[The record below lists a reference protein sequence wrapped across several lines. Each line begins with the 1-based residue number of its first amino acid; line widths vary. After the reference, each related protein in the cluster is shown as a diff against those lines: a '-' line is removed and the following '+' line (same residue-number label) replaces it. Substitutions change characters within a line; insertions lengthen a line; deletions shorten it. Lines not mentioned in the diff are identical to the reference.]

1 MVSIIS
7 VNYNGYKDT
16 CELIESLQEH
26 ETYPY
31 EIIIVDNASK
41 NNEGEKLKN
50 AYPDITI
57 ICSKEN
63 LGFAKG
69 NNLGIRYAKGEYLLF
84 LNNDTIITS
93 PILEKLIK
101 PLQERFDVGCV
112 SPKTTFWPDSN
123 LLQYAGATA
132 MSRIT
137 LRNKFIGYRQ
147 PDNPIYNHAQETAF
161 ANGAA
166 MIIRSKDIKYF
177 GEIPECYFLYYE
189 ELDWCMQMKNTG
201 FIIWYEPT
209 AVVGHKESATI
220 GMESPVQ
227 VYYHNR
233 NRYIFAQRN
242 ISDSNEK
249 ILSYLYQTMF
259 AIPKRFLSYILQA
272 KFNLLIPLLKGTK
285 DGIKYILNIKT
296 I

>member
-16 CELIESLQEH
+16 CELIESLQKH

-41 NNEGEKLKN
+41 NDEGERLKN
-50 AYPDITI
+50 TYPNITV

-84 LNNDTIITS
+84 LNNDTIVTK
-93 PILEKLIK
+93 PFLNVLIK
-101 PLQERFDVGCV
+101 PFTERLDIGCV
-112 SPKTTFWPDSN
+112 SPKVTFWPN
-123 LLQYAGATA
+123 NERLQYAGATS

-137 LRNKFIGYRQ
+137 LRNKFIGYNQ
-147 PDNPIYNHAQETAF
+147 PDSDLYNYAKETAF

-166 MIIRSKDIKYF
+166 MMIRTKDLKYF
-177 GEIPECYFLYYE
+177 GNIPECYFLYYE
-189 ELDWCMQMKNTG
+189 ELDWCEQIKKAG
-201 FIIWYEPT
+201 FIIWYEPQ
-209 AVVGHKESATI
+209 AVIGHKESATI
-220 GMESPVQ
+220 GMESPIQ

-233 NRYIFAQRN
+233 NRYIFAHRN
-242 ISDSNEK
+242 IKNQKER
-249 ILSYLYQTMF
+249 ILSYIYQTMV
-259 AIPKRFLSYILQA
+259 AIPKRCINYIIQA
-272 KFNLLIPLLKGTK
+272 KFSLILPLLKGVK
-285 DGIKYILNIKT
+285 DGIIYR
-296 I
+296 